1 MKSSKKKCYWT
12 FINLSPLAHVKP
24 IYWQKVLVKESASET
39 HSVLSYSLRIYPWT
53 IQSIESLGQNTGV
66 GSCSVLQGIFLTQ
79 ESNRGLPTLQAD
91 SSPAELQNMLHLL
104 QGHSRSHMGSKGP
117 DFPVDFRKA
126 FFFLRQSERKN
137 HSCAITLYI
146 ILWLVDGD
154 ITSWCHSG

>member
-79 ESNRGLPTLQAD
+79 ESNQGLPTLQAD

-126 FFFLRQSERKN
+126 FFFFKAKWEKESQLCD
-137 HSCAITLYI
+137 H
-146 ILWLVDGD
+146 LVYNSLIGWWWYNKLV
-154 ITSWCHSG
+154 S